1 MRLTDRDGWILE
13 SLGKLRFSTTRQLA
27 DLHFGGSRS
36 AANKR
41 LRKLLDGGLVR
52 AWVRDLADDNIYALD
67 RRGAVLVGGGESEA
81 PPPSVVRGLD
91 RNLEHLLAINDV
103 RLGLALGLGKVG
115 GELAW
120 WRSDWELRS
129 SFRERLVPDALFAIQ
144 SGEDEQV
151 FALEVENHSRSAKG
165 FLKKL
170 LGYVAAG
177 SRGSGLYGLRD
188 FLTLVVGRDGRWVER
203 YRGLTG
209 ATHRAWRVWFT
220 TLESLRLQG
229 VDASI
234 WTSPDGSVLSLR
246 ELGSLPYGKEGRI
259 PATDAVIGTYA
270 PGGSTDIPR

>member
-1 MRLTDRDGWILE
+1 MRLTDRDRWILE
-13 SLGKLRFSTTRQLA
+13 SLGKLRFGTTRQLA
-27 DLHFGGSRS
+27 DLHFEGSRS

-67 RRGAVLVGGGESEA
+67 RRGAALVGGSESEVL
-81 PPPSVVRGLD
+81 PLSVVRGLD

-115 GELAW
+115 SELAW

-144 SGEDEQV
+144 SGEGEQV
-151 FALEVENHSRSAKG
+151 FALEVENRSRSAKG

-170 LGYVAAG
+170 LGYVAAE

-188 FLTLVVGRDGRWVER
+188 FLALVVGRDGRWVER
-203 YRGLTG
+203 YRVLVG

-220 TLESLRLQG
+220 TLESLRSQG
-229 VDASI
+229 VDAPI
-234 WTSPDGSVLSLR
+234 WTSPDGSALSLR
-246 ELGSLPYGKEGRI
+246 ELVSLPYRKEGRI
-259 PATDAVIGTYA
+259 PATDAVIGTYTQ
-270 PGGSTDIPR
+270 GQSTDIPR